1 MLRDTLRDEV
11 EKEYTYFYGYQPDQS
26 VVDALDNMTE
36 MELQDELTTMQYER
50 EPQDEDAELCMGWGL
65 HRVVDYR
72 GCTHEH

>member
-26 VVDALDNMTE
+26 VVDALNNMTE

-50 EPQDEDAELCMGWGL
+50 EPQDEDAELCMRWG
-65 HRVVDYR
+65 RYR
-72 GCTHEH
+72 

>member
-26 VVDALDNMTE
+26 VGDALNNMTE

-50 EPQDEDAELCMGWGL
+50 EPQDEDAELCMRWGL
-65 HRVVDYR
+65 YR
-72 GCTHEH
+72 